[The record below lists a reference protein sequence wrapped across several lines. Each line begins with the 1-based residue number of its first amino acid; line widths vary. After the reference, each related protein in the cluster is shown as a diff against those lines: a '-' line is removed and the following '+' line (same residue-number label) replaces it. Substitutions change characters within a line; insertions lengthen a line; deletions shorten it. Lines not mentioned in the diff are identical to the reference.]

1 MNKALR
7 IVDQKSWKKSTKKA
21 EKNRLNEVTIIK
33 NNCYCIRCPIQS
45 EGQIYDDFSES
56 TG

>member
-45 EGQIYDDFSES
+45 EGQIYDEFSES